1 MPPSFLPDPESL
13 DKGRLRLSSLIFL
26 ARLPIPSVKNTAC
39 QPETEL
45 VPCFP
50 KSSTLIGIVLLGAA
64 IAGPTDALAQW
75 IEPAERPLLVPS
87 LVEEPPSMDGD
98 VLGDPA
104 WQGVEPAVDF
114 WQNTPDEG
122 RAATE
127 KTEVYVVF
135 TADTMYFGVVCY
147 DRTPEDIIV
156 ASSRR
161 DSSLEET
168 DSFQLILDTYR
179 DQKTGFVFG
188 TNPVGIQYDGQV
200 TQEGEGGGFRTAGG
214 FNINWDGDWQVEAAI
229 SDIGWSAELAIPFRT
244 LRYPRDRSQTW
255 GVNFQRNLRRR
266 NEQAYWSPLP
276 RQYNI
281 YRLSMAGGMENFE
294 VPRQNNLKVLP
305 YVLAEGTREG
315 VEEAPTETDGNVG
328 IDVKYSLT
336 PSMTLDGT
344 INTDFAQVE
353 ADELQINLDRF
364 NLFFPENRPF
374 FLENAG
380 YFTVG
385 VPQEVELFYSRR
397 IGLGPEGEIVPIDW
411 GLRMSGKARDRYNIG
426 LLYMQTDDV
435 TDVTPENQF
444 GVVRL
449 NRDLPNRSGIGG
461 ILIHRRGDGGS
472 SGEEDYN
479 WTYGLDGRW
488 GVGQNG
494 LVDGYVAKT
503 DTPGLEGDDYSF
515 RLGGAYDSEKWSL
528 SASYTE
534 VADNFNPE
542 VGYLTRRGYRK
553 PEGFLMRRIRPRD
566 LWGLLELRPHV
577 SYRGYWN
584 YDGFQETGFLHI
596 DNHWEWRNGYEVH
609 TGINFTRE
617 GLLEPFELVED
628 VTIPPGTYDNT
639 EAQIVFYTNQGA
651 PVAFSARVMAGGF
664 FNGDRLSLSP
674 TFRFRLGDTFN
685 TEIGWQYNDI
695 DLETGTFRTNLGLLR
710 VSYSFTQK
718 IFVQGLLQ
726 YNDRDDIWATNLRF
740 GWLTRATA
748 GFYLVYNE
756 IRDIEGAGTG
766 IPGRSLTLKYSHL
779 FDILH

>member
-1 MPPSFLPDPESL
+1 MTRKTQRSTS
-13 DKGRLRLSSLIFL
+13 RLAAAL
-26 ARLPIPSVKNTAC
+26 AILVIATAGDL
-39 QPETEL
+39 T
-45 VPCFP
+45 
-50 KSSTLIGIVLLGAA
+50 
-64 IAGPTDALAQW
+64 AQW
-75 IEPAERPLLVPS
+75 IEPDERPTLVPMFIDTAPT
-87 LVEEPPSMDGD
+87 LDGD

-104 WQGVEPAVDF
+104 WEGAEPAVDF
-114 WQNTPDEG
+114 WQTRPYEG

-135 TADTMYFGVVCY
+135 TEDTLFFGVVCY
-147 DRTPEDIIV
+147 DRAPKDIIV

-168 DSFQLILDTYR
+168 DSFQMILDTYR
-179 DQKTGFVFG
+179 DEKTGFVFG

-200 TQEGEGGGFRTAGG
+200 AQEGEGGGFSTAGG
-214 FNINWDGDWQVEAAI
+214 FNINWDGDWDVEATI
-229 SDIGWSAELAIPFRT
+229 SEIGWSAEFAIPFRT
-244 LRYPRDRSQTW
+244 LRYPRNPDQDW
-255 GVNFQRNLRRR
+255 GVNFQRNIRRR

-276 RQYNI
+276 RQYNL
-281 YRLSMAGGMENFE
+281 YRLSMAGGMENFA
-294 VPRQNNLKVLP
+294 VPSQKNLKILP
-305 YVLAEGTREG
+305 YVLGTGTREG
-315 VEEAPTETDGNVG
+315 VEDAPTENDGNVG
-328 IDVKYSLT
+328 LDVKYSLT
-336 PSMTLDGT
+336 PSLTLDGT

-353 ADELQINLDRF
+353 VDELQINLDRF
-364 NLFFPENRPF
+364 NLFFPEKRPF

-397 IGLGPEGEIVPIDW
+397 IGLGPDGEIVPIDY
-411 GLRMSGKARDRYNIG
+411 GLRMSGKARDRFNIG
-426 LLYMQTDDV
+426 LLYMQTDEV

-461 ILIHRRGDGGS
+461 TLISRRGHGS
-472 SGEEDYN
+472 EAADEDYN

-494 LVDGYVAKT
+494 LIDGYVAQT
-503 DTPGLEGDDYSF
+503 DTPGLDGDDYSF
-515 RLGGAYDSEKWSL
+515 RLGGSYNSEKWSL
-528 SASYTE
+528 TAGYTE

-542 VGYLTRRGYRK
+542 VGYLTRTGYRK
-553 PEGFLMRRIRPRD
+553 PDGFLMRTIRPED

-617 GLLEPFELVED
+617 GLEDPFDIAED
-628 VTIPPGTYDNT
+628 VTVPPGTYDNT
-639 EAQIVFYTNQGA
+639 EAQIVFYTNRGA
-651 PVAFSARVMAGGF
+651 PVAFTTRVVAGGF
-664 FNGDRLSLSP
+664 FNGDRLAFSP
-674 TFRFRLGDTFN
+674 TLRFRIGDTFN

-695 DLETGTFRTNLGLLR
+695 DLETGAFETNLGLLR

-740 GWLTRATA
+740 GWLTRASA
-748 GFYLVYNE
+748 GLYLVYNE
-756 IRDIEGAGTG
+756 VRDIEGAGTG
-766 IPGRSLTLKYSHL
+766 VPGRSLTLKYSHL
-779 FDILH
+779 FDLLH